1 MASLPD
7 KDSMAA
13 TENESQ
19 RIVFQRF
26 LQEVGLNVFKWVL
39 LDLSG

>member
-13 TENESQ
+13 TKNESQ
-19 RIVFQRF
+19 QTVFQLF
-26 LQEVGLNVFKWVL
+26 LQEMVLNVFKWVL